1 MKLVGSFEPNLGKA
15 GLPWKAPVQEVE
27 E

>member
-15 GLPWKAPVQEVE
+15 GSPWKAPVQEVE